1 MCNEKVSL
9 SSKTLKQFKEIVDYI
24 YEATVADGGHVVA
37 FNGGTRLRCSANE
50 MVRRGILLRTYEN
63 GYKIPT
69 YKWFNAASHPT
80 APLYQSIG
88 GAVVLLERKYAKT
101 ATANRKAKAAKKA
114 EGIVTEIV
122 SPDTRE
128 PVVNE
133 VLSNDNPLEDYSVQ
147 MLWDELRRRG
157 CTIENNK
164 LVLIKKEVFE

>member
-24 YEATVADGGHVVA
+24 YEATIVGHVGK
-37 FNGGTRLRCSANE
+37 FTGGTRLQCSVRE
-50 MVRRGILLRTYEN
+50 MVKRGILLRTFEN
-63 GYKIPT
+63 GLLIPT
-69 YKWFNAASHPT
+69 YKWFNPATHPT
-80 APLYQSIG
+80 ETLYRSIA
-88 GAVVLLERKYAKT
+88 GAIVLTERKYAKT
-101 ATANRKAKAAKKA
+101 ANANRKAKAAKKA
-114 EGIVTEIV
+114 EGIVTDII
-122 SPDTRE
+122 SPDTRQ

-133 VLSNDNPLEDYSVQ
+133 ALSNDNPLEDYSVQ